1 MFVYSFAY
9 VLFHPTRFQNFWN
22 QKKDFDSVH
31 SAVCRALWFR
41 FRSHTRDRP
50 GRTNHI
56 YVLCWKW
63 ALHFNHIVYGTTLGT
78 KKWALF
84 VLALYEA
91 AGIRHNGLYSV
102 NCVCIAS
109 RKHNGFRF
117 PTSFYDRILLR
128 FFYTIHSISVL
139 GKEAKSWFNI
149 KYSIH
154 THILVL
160 LIKGCQ
166 FFRKCACDVTY

>member
-1 MFVYSFAY
+1 MFYFTPPAFKTFEIRKRISI
-9 VLFHPTRFQNFWN
+9 LFIRRCVVHF
-22 QKKDFDSVH
+22 DFDFDH
-31 SAVCRALWFR
+31 IHGTALGGPIIFTYYAEIEL
-41 FRSHTRDRP
+41 STSTIEYTGP
-50 GRTNHI
+50 P
-56 YVLCWKW
+56 W
-63 ALHFNHIVYGTTLGT
+63 AQ

-109 RKHNGFRF
+109 RKHHGFRF

-139 GKEAKSWFNI
+139 GKEAKSWFYI
-149 KYSIH
+149 IVSEQLTALYS
-154 THILVL
+154 
-160 LIKGCQ
+160 
-166 FFRKCACDVTY
+166 